1 MNPALEAALFTL
13 IQVVVK
19 LQQGASHDLGA
30 ALDEID
36 LSDDGFEEELNI
48 VKQAIK
54 WQGVEIPSDGL
65 F

>member
-1 MNPALEAALFTL
+1 MNPALEAALVTL

-36 LSDDGFEEELNI
+36 LSDEGFEEELHI

-54 WQGVEIPSDGL
+54 WQD
-65 F
+65 